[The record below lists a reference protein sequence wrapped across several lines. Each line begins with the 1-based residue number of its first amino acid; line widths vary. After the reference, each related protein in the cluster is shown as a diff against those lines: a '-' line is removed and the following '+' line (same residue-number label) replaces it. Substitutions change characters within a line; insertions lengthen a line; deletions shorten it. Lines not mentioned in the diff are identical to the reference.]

1 MRFTRVVTAMA
12 LAAAAGAASAATDL
26 GDGTGTYN
34 FSLSHDRSFYVTLGP
49 GTYEIDS
56 SVTSDAMDFN
66 KVWLSTSKDNHF
78 SPKGDND
85 LALFTQNGPSD
96 WSTSHYIT
104 LTEATDIYVD
114 VDTHWGK
121 NTGGIFNGTLTVSAV
136 PEPASFALLFAGAGL
151 LGFMGMRRKRG

>member
-12 LAAAAGAASAATDL
+12 LAAATGMASAATDL

-34 FSLSHDRSFYVTLGP
+34 FSLNHDKSFFVTLGP

-56 SVTSDAMDFN
+56 SVTSDAFDFD
-66 KVWLSTSKDNHF
+66 KVWLSTSKDNHY
-78 SPKGDND
+78 SPNGTND
-85 LALFTQNGPSD
+85 LALFTENDPRD
-96 WSTSHYIT
+96 WSTSHFIT

-121 NTGGIFNGTLTVSAV
+121 STGGVFNGTLTVSAV
-136 PEPASFALLFAGAGL
+136 PEPASLAMLLAGAGL